1 LDIAEAAY
9 NNSVHAATQVSP
21 FFAEAG
27 RHPNFVMT
35 SEQPGETLNQAVA
48 TAHANEIRDLHHLM
62 NDRLELNRR
71 NMGRFYDQHRQP
83 KEFEIGDMVWLK
95 TDNIRTRRTCKKLDH
110 RKIGP
115 FQVTKRIGPLAYQ
128 LELPES
134 LLIHNVFHV
143 ELLKKAIEPTVENQQ
158 HYDQGPL
165 KADAQEDWEVE
176 AITGSR
182 LHHGSGFQYRISW
195 VGDFRD
201 TWEPI

>member
-9 NNSVHAATQVSP
+9 NNSVHTATQVSP

-35 SEQPGETLNQAVA
+35 SEQPEETLNQAV
-48 TAHANEIRDLHHLM
+48 TTVHANEIGDLHHLM

-71 NMGRFYDQHRQP
+71 NIGRFYNQHRQP
-83 KEFEIGDMVWLK
+83 KEFEIRDIVWLK
-95 TDNIRTRRTCKKLDH
+95 TDNTRTRRTCKKLDY

-115 FQVTKRIGPLAYQ
+115 FQVTKRIRPLAYQ

-143 ELLKKAIEPTVENQQ
+143 ELLKKAIEPTV
-158 HYDQGPL
+158 
-165 KADAQEDWEVE
+165 K
-176 AITGSR
+176 
-182 LHHGSGFQYRISW
+182 ISNTMIK
-195 VGDFRD
+195 DY
-201 TWEPI
+201 